1 MRILILLTI
10 LGSWAILYD
19 RDPGSLRSLRN
30 ATEFN
35 NMSPNS

>member
-1 MRILILLTI
+1 MRVLILLTV

-35 NMSPNS
+35 NMFPNT